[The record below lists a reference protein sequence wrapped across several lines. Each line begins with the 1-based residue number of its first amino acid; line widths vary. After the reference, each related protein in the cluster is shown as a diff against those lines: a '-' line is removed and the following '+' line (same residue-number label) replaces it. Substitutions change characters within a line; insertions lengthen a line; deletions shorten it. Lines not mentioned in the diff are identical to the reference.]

1 MFSAL
6 SANACRYVAR
16 LCTSFRPCVMQSVW
30 DDRTSVFLP
39 VAFRVGCRRP
49 GTRPHDAIHG
59 PHVFRALRAVMLT
72 FLQLIS
78 SRSIPAGVVGRK
90 DYLKGTKITAT
101 R

>member
-1 MFSAL
+1 MPVRRAAVHEFSTL
-6 SANACRYVAR
+6 RYAVGLGR
-16 LCTSFRPCVMQSVW
+16 SDFGFSP
-30 DDRTSVFLP
+30 P